1 MPRIVIFASLLIV
14 LTACSLPGSRNN
26 SPIASEPVNVPV
38 ETSSTSRPTLPA
50 TGTPSVATSTPSADP
65 TTVVSG
71 TPTPAHY
78 TLQAQLDYWGHTLA
92 VSETIE
98 YTNNSPDA
106 LDELHLEVEANRW
119 AGGFNL
125 QSLKMENGK
134 SITNSEL
141 SGNQMIIPLPQPLQ
155 PAERLILH
163 LSYQLFLPAIPEP
176 SDTARPVPFGYTGR
190 QTNLVDWYPFIPP
203 YRPGEGWLLHN
214 PGYFGEHQVYETADF
229 DVQISLSQ
237 PVQDLV
243 IAASAPAGQ
252 TAESYDYHL
261 VNARNFA
268 WSASHVYKVSSTTV
282 GDTVVTSYYFPT
294 DAWAAEQALL
304 DTAQALELYSELFS
318 PYPQASLSVVEAD
331 FLDGMEFSG
340 LYFLSRGFYNLYDGT
355 PQGYLTAIAAH
366 ETAHQWWYGQVGND
380 QALEPW
386 LDEAMCTYSERIFYE
401 NIYPDLL
408 NWWWAFR
415 VDYYE
420 PSGVIDGAIYDY
432 NSFRSYRDSVYL
444 HGAEFLEEL
453 RITIGDEAF
462 FAFLSDY
469 TARKTSQQ
477 ATAED
482 FFIIVQEHTSKDLS
496 RLREEYFT
504 LEGE

>member
-1 MPRIVIFASLLIV
+1 
-14 LTACSLPGSRNN
+14 
-26 SPIASEPVNVPV
+26 
-38 ETSSTSRPTLPA
+38 
-50 TGTPSVATSTPSADP
+50 
-65 TTVVSG
+65 
-71 TPTPAHY
+71 
-78 TLQAQLDYWGHTLA
+78 
-92 VSETIE
+92 
-98 YTNNSPDA
+98 
-106 LDELHLEVEANRW
+106 LH
-119 AGGFNL
+119 
-125 QSLKMENGK
+125 K
-134 SITNSEL
+134 
-141 SGNQMIIPLPQPLQ
+141 
-155 PAERLILH
+155 
-163 LSYQLFLPAIPEP
+163 
-176 SDTARPVPFGYTGR
+176 
-190 QTNLVDWYPFIPP
+190 
-203 YRPGEGWLLHN
+203 

-268 WSASHVYKVSSTTV
+268 WSASHVYKVNSTTV

-318 PYPQASLSVVEAD
+318 PYPYASLSVVEAD

-366 ETAHQWWYGQVGND
+366 ETAHQWWYSQVGND

-420 PSGVIDGAIYDY
+420 PSGVIDGVIYDY

-444 HGAEFLEEL
+444 HGAQFFEEL
-453 RITIGDEAF
+453 RNTIGDDPF
-462 FAFLSDY
+462 FTFLRDY
-469 TARKTSQQ
+469 ANRKANQQ
-477 ATAED
+477 ATAEE
-482 FFIIVQEHTSKDLS
+482 FFTILQEHTSKDLS
-496 RLREEYFT
+496 GLRDKYFT
-504 LEGE
+504 SEGE